1 MENSKME
8 NFAAQAIPSEMK
20 TVRIGIEPFI
30 ALHNARGCVLV
41 DVRVGYETAVWGVNI
56 GLKIPADEIA
66 DRLDELPRDKTI
78 VLACPNSDRS
88 NIVRSYLAAQ
98 GFDAKYLNGGLL
110 GLTAYLKGGDAKK
123 LEL

>member
-1 MENSKME
+1 ME
-8 NFAAQAIPSEMK
+8 NFATQAIPSEMK

-30 ALHNARGCVLV
+30 ALHNAGECVLV
-41 DVRVGYETAVWGVNI
+41 DVRVAYETAVWGVNF

-88 NIVRSYLAAQ
+88 NIVRSYLTAR

-110 GLTAYLKGGDAKK
+110 ALTSYLKGGDAKK